1 MAQDQSPPLEC
12 PEEQN
17 REVDGD
23 HDPLDD
29 SQGQAYS
36 VFGRRDK
43 VLVVCL
49 ASLAGFFSPFT
60 AFTYFPALRSI
71 ADDFDVS
78 IELLNITVTV
88 YLLIQGI
95 VPLLLGDF
103 SENSGRR
110 PAYLLTFSMY
120 CAASVGLA
128 LQRNYAALLVLRMVQ
143 SAGASGSIGLAYGVI
158 GDIAAPHE
166 RGGYVGY
173 THIGFN
179 CAPAVGPIIGGVI
192 ADRAGWPWIFVF
204 VATASGATLIL
215 LSMFLKETARNVVG
229 NGSLMP
235 HGINMSVLQLLQG
248 RGTKRSDGKRTRMTI
263 RIPNVIEPLK
273 LIFYKTTFPTL
284 FSNAVFYMLF
294 ASLQATLAPLVQD
307 IHGLSPFQAGLC
319 YLAFGVSCGV
329 ASVSVGTACCCQ
341 PS

>member
-1 MAQDQSPPLEC
+1 MAQGQSPRLGC
-12 PEEQN
+12 LEEQS

-23 HDPLDD
+23 HDPPDD
-29 SQGQAYS
+29 SHGQAYS
-36 VFGRRDK
+36 VFSKREK
-43 VLVVCL
+43 VLIVCL

-88 YLLIQGI
+88 YLLVQGI

-110 PAYLLTFSMY
+110 PAYLLTFSIY

-128 LQRNYAALLVLRMVQ
+128 LQRNYVALLVLRMVQ

-204 VATASGATLIL
+204 VAIASGVTLFL
-215 LSMFLKETARNVVG
+215 LAMFLQETARNVVG
-229 NGSLMP
+229 NGSLPP
-235 HGINMSVLQLLQG
+235 HGINVSILQRLQG
-248 RGTKRSDGKRTRMTI
+248 RRSKQPDGERKQMAI
-263 RIPNVIEPLK
+263 RVPNIIEPLK
-273 LIFYKTTFPTL
+273 LIFFKTTFPTL

-294 ASLQATLAPLVQD
+294 ASLQATLAPLVQE
-307 IHGLSPFQAGLC
+307 IYGLSPFQAGLC

-329 ASVSVGTACCCQ
+329 ASVSAGTTQHRQ
-341 PS
+341 PD